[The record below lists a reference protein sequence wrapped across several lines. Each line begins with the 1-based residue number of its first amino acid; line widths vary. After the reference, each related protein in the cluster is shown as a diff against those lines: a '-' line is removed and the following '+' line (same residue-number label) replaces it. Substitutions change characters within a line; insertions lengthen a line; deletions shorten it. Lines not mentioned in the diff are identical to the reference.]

1 MKKMKKLSIAA
12 LILILT
18 ATLAL
23 AGCQPKEAVEAG
35 DGVQEPSAELEKV
48 TVVLDWVPNTN
59 HTGLY
64 VAQDLGYYEEAG
76 LDVEIIQPAEGGSAS
91 LIAAGQGEFGI
102 SYQEEV
108 TYARTAAEPLPVK
121 AIAAIIQHNTSGFA
135 SPVEKGIV
143 TPKDFEG
150 KKYGGWGSPA
160 EVAMLSGLMAK
171 EGADF
176 SKLEMVDL
184 GALDF
189 FAATKSHVD
198 FTWIYYGWDGIAA
211 EVNKVPIN
219 FILLQDFEENL
230 DFYTPVIIA
239 KEELLS
245 ARPELAEKFL
255 AATSKGYEYAMENP
269 EEAVKSLLKAAPEV
283 DEAIAVASQNYLAD
297 QYQAE
302 ASQWGIM
309 DLEIWTNYSK
319 WMFENGLIESELEA
333 EGAFTNDFLPKK

>member
-1 MKKMKKLSIAA
+1 MRKLNVIG
-12 LILILT
+12 LILIL
-18 ATLAL
+18 AAALAL
-23 AGCQPKEAVEAG
+23 AGCQQTAPEEAG
-35 DGVQEPSAELEKV
+35 DGAQGPSAEPEKV

-64 VAQDLGYYEEAG
+64 VAQDLGFYEEAG

-102 SYQEEV
+102 SYQEEI

-160 EVAMLSGLMAK
+160 EVAVLSGLMAK

-176 SKLEMVDL
+176 TKLEMVDL

-189 FAATKSHVD
+189 FAATQNHVD

-211 EVNKVPIN
+211 EVNEVPIN

-239 KEELLS
+239 KEDTLS
-245 ARPELAEKFL
+245 ARPELVEKFL

-283 DEAIAVASQNYLAD
+283 DEKIAVASQIYLAD
-297 QYQAE
+297 QYQAD

-309 DLEIWTNYSK
+309 DLQIWSNYAG
-319 WMFENGLIESELEA
+319 WMFENGLIESELDA

>member
-1 MKKMKKLSIAA
+1 MKSLRRMTL
-12 LILILT
+12 LLLLT
-18 ATLAL
+18 AAFAFAL
-23 AGCQPKEAVEAG
+23 AGCQQKAPADAAAG
-35 DGVQEPSAELEKV
+35 AQEPSAELQKV

-64 VAQDLGYYEEAG
+64 AARDLGFYEAEG
-76 LDVEIIQPAEGGSAS
+76 LDVEIIQPSEGGSAS
-91 LIAAGQGEFGI
+91 LIAAGQGDFGI

-135 SPVEKGIV
+135 SPVEKGIE

-160 EVAMLSGLMAK
+160 EVAVLSGLMAK

-211 EVNKVPIN
+211 EVNNVPIN
-219 FILLQDFEENL
+219 FIRLQDFEENL

-239 KEELLS
+239 KEDTLS
-245 ARPELAEKFL
+245 DRPELAKKFL
-255 AATSKGYEYAMENP
+255 AATAKGYEYAMEHP

-283 DEAIAVASQNYLAD
+283 DEKIAVASQIYLAD
-297 QYQAE
+297 QYQAD

-309 DLEIWTNYSK
+309 DAQIWTNYSK
-319 WMFENGLIESELEA
+319 WMFENGLIESELDV

>member
-1 MKKMKKLSIAA
+1 MQKMKKLSIVA

-23 AGCQPKEAVEAG
+23 AGCQPKEAVGAG
-35 DGVQEPSAELEKV
+35 DGAQEPSAELEKV

-64 VAQDLGYYEEAG
+64 VAQDLGFYEEVG

-102 SYQEEV
+102 SYQEEI

-135 SPVEKGIV
+135 SPAEKGIV

-171 EGADF
+171 EGAEFD
-176 SKLEMVDL
+176 KLEMVDL

-211 EVNKVPIN
+211 EINNVPIN

-255 AATSKGYEYAMENP
+255 AATSKGYEYAMESP

-283 DEAIAVASQNYLAD
+283 DEAIAVASQIYLAD

-309 DLEIWTNYSK
+309 DLQIWTNYSK
-319 WMFENGLIESELEA
+319 WMFENGLLESELEA

>member
-1 MKKMKKLSIAA
+1 MKKMKKLSIVA
-12 LILILT
+12 LVLILT

-23 AGCQPKEAVEAG
+23 AGCQPKDAAAAG
-35 DGVQEPSAELEKV
+35 DGAQEPSAELEKV

-64 VAQDLGYYEEAG
+64 VAQDLGFYEEAG

-102 SYQEEV
+102 SYQEEI

-211 EVNKVPIN
+211 EVNNVPIN

-245 ARPELAEKFL
+245 AHPELAEKFL
-255 AATSKGYEYAMENP
+255 AATSKGYEYAMEKP

-283 DEAIAVASQNYLAD
+283 DEAIAVASQIYLAD

-302 ASQWGIM
+302 APQWGIM
-309 DLEIWTNYSK
+309 DLQIWSNYAG

-333 EGAFTNDFLPKK
+333 EGAFTNDFLPQK

>member
-1 MKKMKKLSIAA
+1 MKKMNKLSIAA

-23 AGCQPKEAVEAG
+23 AGCQPKDAVEAG
-35 DGVQEPSAELEKV
+35 DGAQGPSAELEKV

-64 VAQDLGYYEEAG
+64 VAQDMGFYEEAG

-102 SYQEEV
+102 SYQEEI

-135 SPVEKGIV
+135 SPVEKGIE

-176 SKLEMVDL
+176 DKLEMVDL

-211 EVNKVPIN
+211 EVNNVPIN

-245 ARPELAEKFL
+245 VRPELAKKFL
-255 AATSKGYEYAMENP
+255 AATTKGYEYAMENP

-302 ASQWGIM
+302 APQWGVM
-309 DLEIWTNYSK
+309 DLEIWTNYAG

-333 EGAFTNDFLPKK
+333 EEAFTNDFLPKK

>member
-1 MKKMKKLSIAA
+1 MQKMKKLSIVA

-23 AGCQPKEAVEAG
+23 AGCQPKEAVEVG
-35 DGVQEPSAELEKV
+35 DGAQEPSAELEKV

-64 VAQDLGYYEEAG
+64 VAKDLGFYEEAG

-102 SYQEEV
+102 SYQEEI

-176 SKLEMVDL
+176 DKLEMVDL

-211 EVNKVPIN
+211 EVNNVPIN

-239 KEELLS
+239 KEEFLS
-245 ARPELAEKFL
+245 ARPDLAEKFL

-283 DEAIAVASQNYLAD
+283 DEAIAVASQVYLAD

-319 WMFENGLIESELEA
+319 WMFENGLLESELEA